1 MAMGPER
8 SKPLHNFML
17 PCLKWGSQ
25 RHLRCTKLASDSS
38 TDAGDRRSPAPREFD
53 PPPPGNADARL
64 RLKRPRFLGDEGI
77 DAVREKLM
85 LDLKTE
91 ADRMK
96 DAILGKEVAE
106 DNDVIMED
114 APPVTVAVE
123 EEAQPSAT
131 GVRTWNLRTRRAP
144 VVVKIDEKKAV
155 VGTSFS
161 PLRSVSGTGKLP
173 KLRRSP
179 EKEEQPLKFSLT
191 LTKKEIEE
199 DFMNLVGHRPPRR
212 PKKRP
217 RNAQKQLDVSWLIHY
232 VVLFHIIS
240 WTLLISLCCQCR
252 KQKKKLTLEFGFVV
266 QTLFPGQW
274 LSEVSADCYKVP
286 EEAETG
292 KVCVNFLPKL
302 LLLFCLLLITCF
314 FDWLDCDLYLVCGV
328 WFGRGSLEV
337 GERHFVVG
345 CGGCIWGWWGIS
357 WMKNGFGGVSQEQL
371 MLAFVDFNVAEI

>member
-1 MAMGPER
+1 MFTCSGEEESMAMGPER

-53 PPPPGNADARL
+53 PPPPVNADSRL

-106 DNDVIMED
+106 DNDVIIED

-144 VVVKIDEKKAV
+144 VAVRIDERKAG

-161 PLRSVSGTGKLP
+161 PLRSLSGAGKLP
-173 KLRRSP
+173 KLRGSP
-179 EKEEQPLKFSLT
+179 EKEERPVKFSLT

-217 RNAQKQLDVSWLIHY
+217 RNAQKQLDVSWSIRY
-232 VVLFHIIS
+232 VLFHIVPYVLS
-240 WTLLISLCCQCR
+240 VGNKRKKQLLSLVFLCR
-252 KQKKKLTLEFGFVV
+252 PFSLVSGCRRLVLIATRFLMKL
-266 QTLFPGQW
+266 
-274 LSEVSADCYKVP
+274 
-286 EEAETG
+286 
-292 KVCVNFLPKL
+292 KL
-302 LLLFCLLLITCF
+302 AR
-314 FDWLDCDLYLVCGV
+314 Y
-328 WFGRGSLEV
+328 
-337 GERHFVVG
+337 
-345 CGGCIWGWWGIS
+345 
-357 WMKNGFGGVSQEQL
+357 
-371 MLAFVDFNVAEI
+371 A

>member
-1 MAMGPER
+1 MVFTCSEEGESMAMGPER

-25 RHLRCTKLASDSS
+25 RHLRCTKLGSDSS

-96 DAILGKEVAE
+96 DAILGKEVVEE
-106 DNDVIMED
+106 DNDVIMDD
-114 APPVTVAVE
+114 APSVTVAVE
-123 EEAQPSAT
+123 EEAQPLAS

-144 VVVKIDEKKAV
+144 VAVKIDERKAG
-155 VGTSFS
+155 VGTSFT
-161 PLRSVSGTGKLP
+161 PLRSLSGAGKSP
-173 KLRRSP
+173 KLRGSP
-179 EKEEQPLKFSLT
+179 EKDERPAKFSMT
-191 LTKKEIEE
+191 LTKKEIED

-217 RNAQKQLDVSWLIHY
+217 RNAQKQLD
-232 VVLFHIIS
+232 
-240 WTLLISLCCQCR
+240 
-252 KQKKKLTLEFGFVV
+252 
-266 QTLFPGQW
+266 TLFPGQW

-292 KVCVNFLPKL
+292 KVALRLAKGIL
-302 LLLFCLLLITCF
+302 LLAAEDAYEADGGFHG
-314 FDWLDCDLYLVCGV
+314 WMDL
-328 WFGRGSLEV
+328 
-337 GERHFVVG
+337 VVFPR
-345 CGGCIWGWWGIS
+345 S
-357 WMKNGFGGVSQEQL
+357 S
-371 MLAFVDFNVAEI
+371 